1 MIMADEL
8 LAAAAE
14 RQAEKID
21 ETLLFEAC
29 ALAAQRRNRV
39 KSGPRRNSNDIARWS
54 NMKLPV
60 KSAGSRSG
68 VKLRPLELQAENL
81 ACLARAITVLA
92 TGTSSISTCP
102 SARIAASRMRRVS
115 PWPDDDTR
123 ERVEDVTGAVGWLNG
138 HHVASSSQ
146 RIARSISLMV
156 RG

>member
-1 MIMADEL
+1 MTPEVIATLTDHAQGNLRGLMIMADEL

-92 TGTSSISTCP
+92 TRNVFDQHLPVCEDRRKQNAQGLAL
-102 SARIAASRMRRVS
+102 ARR
-115 PWPDDDTR
+115 
-123 ERVEDVTGAVGWLNG
+123 
-138 HHVASSSQ
+138 
-146 RIARSISLMV
+146 
-156 RG
+156 